1 MNSSG
6 DFPSRYQVWTIS
18 VCLITIV
25 AFFSLV
31 WLTYETQTTFVQRLY
46 LRLYANSWW
55 QSQSINSTARYRL
68 LAVEKASGTWRF
80 ALDGELESVTIADGR
95 QSYALT
101 DLATARGFVKLITE
115 DVIQNS
121 QQLHAQL
128 AHYIYQ
134 DQTLW
139 DYIQRPAYGAL
150 IVFIYGLLVAVPK
163 DSARARVR
171 RYGRVVDGPEL
182 VSAPEFNRRTPSDGV
197 GFDHIEPGWFSRLR
211 RQSVM
216 QVRIPREMERYH
228 IMIVGDTGSG
238 KSALFRQLL
247 MQIRA
252 RGEAAVVYDP
262 AMEYLPQ
269 FYDARRGDII
279 LNPLDARAP
288 YWSPA
293 FEIED
298 EAEALTVATSM
309 FPDQSEHNRFF
320 SDASRRLFAH
330 LVNLKPAPETLIH
343 WMCNVKEIDRRVK
356 GTELEAMI
364 DPHAGPQRAGVL
376 GSLNM
381 AASALKLLP
390 GEKETRQRWSALE
403 WSKRRKGWI
412 FITAPAT
419 AKERVQPLVTMW
431 LDLLMLRLMN
441 EGHTDK
447 PPIWFA
453 LDEAA
458 DLQHMPQLAKAI
470 TQNRKS
476 NNPMV
481 LGFQGKDQVEMFY
494 GRLAKTVLSQ
504 PSTRIYLKTGEPDAA
519 EWIERAIGMVSVE
532 HLRET
537 WSTGADGRNQL
548 SETIDPP
555 RSEPLISYSKI
566 AGLSRLQ
573 GYMKHGNLVVQLT
586 TRYIQLPHRSEKFI
600 KRTPCAEPN
609 EEVVPNVGSAVP
621 GSVPQNSQGLF
632 FE

>member
-6 DFPSRYQVWTIS
+6 DFPSRFQVWTIS
-18 VCLITIV
+18 ACLITILS
-25 AFFSLV
+25 FFALV
-31 WLTYETQTTFVQRLY
+31 WFTWQTQTTAVERMYLGLY
-46 LRLYANSWW
+46 VNSWR
-55 QSQSINSTARYRL
+55 QSQSISRTARYSIPAIVNLRRD
-68 LAVEKASGTWRF
+68 WRI
-80 ALDGELESVTIADGR
+80 AADGEVESVTTADGR

-101 DLATARGFVKLITE
+101 EAATARGNFKLETL
-115 DVIQNS
+115 DMTLNS

-134 DQTLW
+134 DQTVW
-139 DYIQRPAYGAL
+139 DFIQRPAYGAL

-182 VSAPEFNRRTPSDGV
+182 VSAAEFNSRTPSDGV
-197 GFDHIEPGWFSRLR
+197 GFDHIEPGWFSRLH

-252 RGEAAVVYDP
+252 RGEAAIVYDP

-269 FYDARRGDII
+269 FYDARRGDTI

-309 FPDQSEHNRFF
+309 FPEQSEHNRFF

-343 WMCNVKEIDRRVK
+343 WMCHVKEIDQRVK

-403 WSKRRKGWI
+403 WSKHRKGWI

-458 DLQHMPQLAKAI
+458 DLQHVPQLAKAI

-573 GYMKHGNLVVQLT
+573 GYMKHGNLVVQLS
-586 TRYIQLPHRSEKFI
+586 TRYIQLPHCSEKFI

>member
-6 DFPSRYQVWTIS
+6 DFPSRFQVWTIS
-18 VCLITIV
+18 VSLITLV
-25 AFFSLV
+25 FFFSLV
-31 WLTYETQTTFVQRLY
+31 CLTWRTQATAVERMY
-46 LRLYANSWW
+46 LGLYANSWW
-55 QSQSINSTARYRL
+55 QSQSISRSARYNLPAMVKPGGAWRI
-68 LAVEKASGTWRF
+68 AVN
-80 ALDGELESVTIADGR
+80 GEVESVTTADGR

-101 DLATARGFVKLITE
+101 EAATARGYVKLETL
-115 DVIQNS
+115 DVILNS

-134 DQTLW
+134 DQTVW
-139 DYIQRPAYGAL
+139 HYIQRAAYGAL
-150 IVFIYGLLVAVPK
+150 IVLIVGLFIAVPR

-182 VSAPEFNRRTPSDGV
+182 VSAAEFNRRTPSDGV

-252 RGEAAVVYDP
+252 RGEAAIVYDP

-269 FYDARRGDII
+269 FYDARRGDTV

-330 LVNLKPAPETLIH
+330 LVSLKPAPDMLIH
-343 WMCNVKEIDRRVK
+343 WMCHVEEIDRRVK

-390 GEKETRQRWSALE
+390 AEKETRQRWSALE
-403 WSKRRKGWI
+403 WSKHRKGWI

-458 DLQHMPQLAKAI
+458 DLQHVPQLAKAI

-504 PSTRIYLKTGEPDAA
+504 PSTRVYLKTGEPDAA

-548 SETIDPP
+548 TETIDPP
-555 RSEPLISYSKI
+555 RPEPLISYSKI

-573 GYMKHGNLVVQLT
+573 GYMKHGNLVVQLR
-586 TRYIQLPHRSEKFI
+586 TRYIQLPHRSDKFI
-600 KRTPCAEPN
+600 KRPSRAESS
-609 EEVVPNVGSAVP
+609 EESSANTGPAVP
-621 GSVPQNSQGLF
+621 DPGPQNSQGLF